1 MIRLIP
7 PYQYE
12 GVRWMTQRERSNGQ
26 KGGFLCDE
34 MGLGKTIQTLKT
46 MVDNPKPRTLIVV
59 PKSLVKQWESEIKKF
74 TKFSVECFDGPKR
87 DITGAQICVTS
98 YSILEDEKLPLEW
111 DRIVLDEAHFI
122 RNSNTLVFKSCIRF
136 KACIK
141 WVLTGTPIFNNVK
154 DFITLAK
161 FVGVTAGS
169 IQRNYEGICSEFVL
183 RRTKANLRVSIVP
196 CEFENVE
203 LEMPPA
209 EKLLYDEVYDDFC
222 NMIKYNSDMM
232 SILEALLRCR
242 QVCVWPQLYYDGIYK
257 KDPDF
262 DQITWEGS
270 TAKIDYLVN
279 SIRTH
284 PTEKTL
290 VFNQFTGEADKIKE
304 LLGDAPVFVLNGSTK
319 DREKVIA
326 DFRSAP
332 NSAVF
337 LIQIKTGGVGLNLQE
352 ASRIYITHPSWNPAT
367 EMQAIGR
374 AHRTGQTK
382 VVRIKKLL
390 YVNENSIETEIVELQ
405 SAKAVVCAKIL
416 NDPSLLTQI
425 PKVQSVSK
433 FIFRIGKA
441 IRQDAC

>member
-1 MIRLIP
+1 MN
-7 PYQYE
+7 
-12 GVRWMTQRERSNGQ
+12 QRERSNGS

-34 MGLGKTIQTLKT
+34 MGLGKTVQMLKT
-46 MVDNPKPRTLIVV
+46 MVDNPKPKTLIVV
-59 PKSLVKQWESEIKKF
+59 PKSLVNQWESEVKKF

-87 DITGAQICVTS
+87 EITGAQICITS
-98 YSILEDEKLPLEW
+98 YSILADEKIPREW

-122 RNSNTLVFKSCIRF
+122 RNSNTAVFSACMKF
-136 KACIK
+136 KAGIK
-141 WVLTGTPIFNNVK
+141 WVLTGTPIFNNVR

-183 RRTKANLRVSIVP
+183 RRTKANLRVSMVP

-203 LEMPPA
+203 LEMPA
-209 EKLLYDEVYDDFC
+209 SEKLLYDEVYDDFC
-222 NMIKYNSDMM
+222 NMIKYSADMM

-257 KDPDF
+257 KDPEL
-262 DQITWEGS
+262 DQLIWEGS

-284 PTEKTL
+284 PNEKTL
-290 VFNQFTGEADKIKE
+290 VFNQFTGESNKIKE
-304 LLGDAPVFVLNGSTK
+304 LLEADGKTEVFCLNGSTK
-319 DREKVIA
+319 NREGVIA
-326 DFRSAP
+326 EFKAASK
-332 NSAVF
+332 SAVF

-352 ASRIYITHPSWNPAT
+352 ASRVYITHPSWNPAT
-367 EMQAIGR
+367 EMQAIAR
-374 AHRTGQTK
+374 AHRTGQTQ

-390 YVNENSIETEIVELQ
+390 YVHENSIETEIVELQ
-405 SAKAVVCAKIL
+405 NAKAMVCAKIL

-425 PKVQSVSK
+425 PKVQTVSK
-433 FIFRIGKA
+433 FIFKIGKQ
-441 IRQDAC
+441 IRDPPSLA